1 MTSTTDHARQGIAR
15 AKGLAAVLDYAC
27 ASHRRAALILVAL
40 AALSFLPGFF
50 QIPPVDRDEARFA
63 QATKQMVE
71 SGNYVD
77 IRFQNEVRY
86 KKPVGIY
93 WLQAVVL
100 KTADALGVPKAH
112 TTIWLYR
119 IPSLLGAIGAVLL
132 TYWCALAFVTRRAA
146 LLAGMMMA
154 SSILLGVEARLAKT
168 DAVLLLTIVA
178 AMGAMARIYLA
189 GRRTPA
195 SPTGW
200 ALPAVFWTALAA
212 GILIKG
218 PVIVMVA
225 GLAAA
230 TLAICDRSARWMK
243 ALRPLPGVLWMLVLA
258 LPWFVAILAHSG
270 GSFFAQSVGH
280 DMLGK
285 VVRGQE
291 AHGAPPGYY
300 FLLFWVTFWPGAVLA
315 GLAAPA
321 IWRARREP
329 ATQFLLAWL
338 VPSWIV
344 FEAVM
349 TKLPHYVLP
358 LYPAIAILVAGVLDR
373 GDLTK
378 GHWLT
383 KGTVGWFLFPAAMAI
398 GVVVLSVTLA
408 GDLGI
413 PAWPFAAAALIFGLF
428 AWRLYEVDGAER
440 SLLRGIAASV
450 LVAFAAYGLIFPS
463 LPALFP
469 AALLA
474 EQLADTDCPKPQVAS
489 AGYEEPS
496 LVFLLGTDTRF
507 ADGAGA
513 AEFLRQ
519 KPCRFA
525 FIDAHNERS
534 FVQRADATA
543 LRYARVGI
551 VDGFNVSSGRKV
563 SISIFRSAGR

>member
-285 VVRGQE
+285 VMRGQE

-398 GVVVLSVTLA
+398 GVVVLSVALA

>member
-27 ASHRRAALILVAL
+27 ASHRRAALILVAF
-40 AALSFLPGFF
+40 AVLSFLPGFF

-77 IRFQNEVRY
+77 IHFQNEVRY
-86 KKPVGIY
+86 KKPIGIY
-93 WLQAVVL
+93 WLQAAMV
-100 KTADALGVPKAH
+100 KAADTLGLPEAH

-146 LLAGMMMA
+146 LLAAMMMA

-168 DAVLLLTIVA
+168 DAALLLTIVA

-189 GRRTPA
+189 ARRAPA
-195 SPTGW
+195 SATGW
-200 ALPAVFWTALAA
+200 ALPATFWTALAA

-243 ALRPLPGVLWMLVLA
+243 ALRPLPGVLWMLVLV
-258 LPWFVAILAHSG
+258 LPWFVAIVEHSG

-321 IWRARREP
+321 VWRARREP

-358 LYPAIAILVAGVLDR
+358 LYPAIAILIAGVLDR

-383 KGTVGWFLFPAAMAI
+383 KGTVGWFLFPAVMAV
-398 GVVVLSVTLA
+398 GVVVLSVALA
-408 GDLGI
+408 GELGI

-450 LVAFAAYGLIFPS
+450 LVAFGVYGVIFPS

-474 EQLADTDCPKPQVAS
+474 EQLADTDCPKPQIAS

-496 LVFLLGTDTRF
+496 LVFLLGTETRF

-543 LRYARVGI
+543 LRYTRVGI